1 MISVISLILFF
12 STSIFATE
20 PKEKNE
26 ESTTSEISISSD
38 EAEIKQNQDK
48 TTSIIYEKNVVLSW
62 KELQLKTEKVILSI
76 QNKEHSYLTCPQ
88 KIHLTYKDLSIK
100 AAEAECDIA
109 KQQIRLT
116 KDVSIEKKSSPQTPF
131 RTTSH
136 AQSMI
141 INLKS
146 KKTRLFGIKSTPV
159 KTTIFIKKNSLPI
172 TT

>member
-1 MISVISLILFF
+1 MIPVVSLILLF

-20 PKEKNE
+20 SKEKNK
-26 ESTTSEISISSD
+26 ESATSEISIFSD
-38 EAEIKQNQDK
+38 EAEIKQNKDK
-48 TTSIIYEKNVVLSW
+48 TTSITYEKNVIISW

-76 QNKEHSYLTCPQ
+76 QNRDDSYLTCPQ
-88 KIHLTYKDLSIK
+88 KIHLTYKDLSIQS
-100 AAEAECDIA
+100 AEAECDIA

-116 KDVSIEKKSSPQTPF
+116 DVSIEKKDSLQTHF
-131 RTTSH
+131 RTTSR

-146 KKTRLFGIKSTPV
+146 KKTRLFGIKSTPI